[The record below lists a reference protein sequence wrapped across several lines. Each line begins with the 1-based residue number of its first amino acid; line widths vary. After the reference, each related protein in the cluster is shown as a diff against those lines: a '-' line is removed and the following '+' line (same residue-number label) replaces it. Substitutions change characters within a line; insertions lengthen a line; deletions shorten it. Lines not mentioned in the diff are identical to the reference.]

1 MDESLF
7 DPLTGLMTPYHFYES
22 ARRLRSWAERRGQEL
37 ALIAIDLT
45 GIDEEGMAR
54 AARALLQELRGGDL
68 LARIGANNFALLLV
82 GDTEAAGHLI
92 FRLGH
97 RVKPKLVY
105 RATSVLKGEE
115 LTGPLA
121 RLGV

>member
-1 MDESLF
+1 MDEVLF
-7 DPLTGLMTPYHFYES
+7 DPLTGLMTPFHFYES

-45 GIDEEGMAR
+45 GIDEEGIAR

-68 LARIGANNFALLLV
+68 LARVGASNFALFLV
-82 GDTEAAGHLI
+82 GDTKAAGHLI
-92 FRLGH
+92 FRLEH
-97 RVKPKLVY
+97 RIKPRLVY

-115 LTGPLA
+115 LTEPLA
-121 RLGV
+121 RLGI